1 VSSGDEFLESG
12 RADLVGRDGSCAGL
26 DSRGLK
32 AAASLSRK
40 SRCRRSSR
48 VCQRPTSSS
57 IPVVHARGVVGV
69 VSEGPALS
77 VRLVVA
83 ASVSTVRRPYTCQ
96 PRRGPHR
103 GAYSRERLAFETRDP
118 RDSASVRGPS
128 LSLGWGATIAASC
141 SLVIVEEDRR
151 GLEVATHE
159 VVDLRAGLLSRPS
172 PNHRGGARPRAVR
185 GGSTELGVSPS
196 TFGEGPLS
204 PCSDLLAL

>member
-128 LSLGWGATIAASC
+128 LSLGWGATIVASC
-141 SLVIVEEDRR
+141 SLVMVEEDWR
-151 GLEVATHE
+151 GLEVVTHE
-159 VVDLRAGLLSRPS
+159 VVDLREGLSRLL
-172 PNHRGGARPRAVR
+172 PNYRGGARPRAVR

-196 TFGEGPLS
+196 TLGEGPLS